1 MVLHHITE
9 GTGLII
15 VATAF
20 FNSQLFSK
28 GNLNIINVLAVPD
41 IFKQQISKADCKNLL
56 NHFLAQIV
64 VNAENLFFV
73 KGCQ

>member
-15 VATAF
+15 VATAL
-20 FNSQLFSK
+20 FNAQLFSK
-28 GNLNIINVLAVPD
+28 GNLHIINVLAVPD
-41 IFKQQISKADCKNLL
+41 IFKQQISKADGKNLL

-64 VNAENLFFV
+64 VNTENLFFV
-73 KGCQ
+73 KGSQ